1 MKQENKQWGRIIGFV
16 VAVVAV
22 AVVASVFYQIGFC
35 PFLGKIIAGNKLAAY
50 ANTQMQRTDPVKAQF
65 DWYNGRYVCSFNDD
79 SVLSYRLQN
88 NTIHDEAAN
97 IRLNAKVREIYKG
110 IMSQFPDNLTFPE
123 HIMVWS
129 TVNADDYAIKAER
142 LYLLGVYNTDNLSDS
157 ESHDMPAKIAIDSI
171 TLMGD
176 NFNITGIQ
184 LIYADRNGMY
194 DIEIRADSFQPLTQ
208 QQLLAATQKR
218 PDKELPYSYR
228 EWLQDN
234 NFDRRKQEGLK

>member
-1 MKQENKQWGRIIGFV
+1 
-16 VAVVAV
+16 
-22 AVVASVFYQIGFC
+22 
-35 PFLGKIIAGNKLAAY
+35 
-50 ANTQMQRTDPVKAQF
+50 
-65 DWYNGRYVCSFNDD
+65 
-79 SVLSYRLQN
+79 
-88 NTIHDEAAN
+88 
-97 IRLNAKVREIYKG
+97 
-110 IMSQFPDNLTFPE
+110 
-123 HIMVWS
+123 
-129 TVNADDYAIKAER
+129 
-142 LYLLGVYNTDNLSDS
+142 
-157 ESHDMPAKIAIDSI
+157 MPAKIAIDSI